1 MQEERKAIRE
11 PQTRVELQVLPCA
24 SKAGYEFRKGESKNH
39 ESQDDLINGKIILT
53 VTCDGSKLTKADAGY
68 IEEYQEEVWA
78 SVKLTKA
85 DAGRMPDVVVDIHEK
100 CGAKLTKADAGKLA

>member
-24 SKAGYEFRKGESKNH
+24 NKAAQEYRKAEAMNH
-39 ESQDDLINGKIILT
+39 ESQYDPCAGKIILT
-53 VTCDGSKLTKADAGY
+53 VTCDGSKLTKADAGL

-100 CGAKLTKADAGKLA
+100 CGAKLTKADAGK